1 MNWSLPTEEIFQVH
15 GQNRPVAYL
24 LVVDFRSQPREI
36 PSPKPLN
43 TLLSVFLF
51 RILVFFP
58 FQKSLNVT
66 VCKRH
71 EFFILIAAII
81 ENKNDLG
88 LRVVKALPF
97 IHQPDREA
105 RKANDVST
113 AYWRYQ
119 TLVKKKAYFFTSV
132 ITAFLRAGNPCL
144 TPQFT

>member
-15 GQNRPVAYL
+15 GQNRSVAYL
-24 LVVDFRSQPREI
+24 LVVDFRSQKSITKATEYVTFGF
-36 PSPKPLN
+36 S
-43 TLLSVFLF
+43 S

-58 FQKSLNVT
+58 FQESLNVT

-71 EFFILIAAII
+71 GFFILLAAII

-105 RKANDVST
+105 RKASDVST
-113 AYWRYQ
+113 ADWRYQ
-119 TLVKKKAYFFTSV
+119 TLVKKHRIFSRLLLQLFSGLEILV
-132 ITAFLRAGNPCL
+132 
-144 TPQFT
+144 